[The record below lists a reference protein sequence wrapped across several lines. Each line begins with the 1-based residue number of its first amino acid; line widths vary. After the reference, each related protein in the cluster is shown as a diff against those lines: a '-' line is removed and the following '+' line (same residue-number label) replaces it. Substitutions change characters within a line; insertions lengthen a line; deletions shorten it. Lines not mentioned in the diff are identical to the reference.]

1 MANDLITLSEYKNYA
16 NISSTNQ
23 DASIKNLIPQVSN
36 LVKLICRR
44 TFNDFVDDYKVQ
56 IFKGGVNNRILLEET
71 PVRQVASVEFSNDFG
86 KTYST
91 LVEFDDYVVDVEASA
106 LELLS
111 YPYAEYFKTNA
122 FRVSY
127 TAGYEELPVDL
138 KLAVADLI
146 SYYVRNDSSIHSHKA
161 IGSNTVQIEYI
172 TNTSLPAHIRRVLDL
187 HTAYYG

>member
-71 PVRQVASVEFSNDFG
+71 PVMQVASVEFSDNFG
-86 KTYST
+86 KTYSP

-106 LELLS
+106 IELLS

-127 TAGYEELPVDL
+127 TAGYEEIPVDL

-146 SYYVRNDSSIHSHKA
+146 SYYIRNDSSIHSHKA